1 MYYNLLNIFI
11 FFSRND
17 DILKL
22 QSNIC
27 GQLGSI
33 VLTLN
38 HICCHLTDSKKH
50 FNDVLIDNCLSS
62 VDAAMMV
69 KPYLRA
75 EEKNIEKSLKR
86 VYKVVYSFFVFV
98 FLNLDY
104 LI

>member
-1 MYYNLLNIFI
+1 MYQTYSLV
-11 FFSRND
+11 FFFFLRND

-27 GQLGSI
+27 GHLGSI
-33 VLTLN
+33 VLILN
-38 HICCHLTDSKKH
+38 HICCYLTDSKNN
-50 FNDVLIDNCLSS
+50 FNDVLIDDCLSA

-86 VYKVVYSFFVFV
+86 VYKVVYYFI
-98 FLNLDY
+98 Y
-104 LI
+104 